1 MNRKN
6 LHPLEMHSNKKEEK
20 NKNNNKGEKDDD
32 YDDDLTLENFKIIDG
47 RKFINIEESCEFL
60 PVDRKSMSKMEIL
73 EILSQHIWNGKFSSP
88 VKEKLENGGASVID
102 IGCGPATWLM
112 FMAEEFPKSSFVG
125 IDIVIDS
132 KKELPTNLAIIEHNI
147 FDGLPFPNDT
157 FDFVRQKSMLGSL
170 TTGQWPFVIDELI
183 RITKPGGWIEFMVI
197 ITKYNN
203 EILKLRESRGIIVG
217 PFYKYI
223 ERKLITTDKIIEI
236 NHQMKK
242 FPLGGHGIIGE
253 MFRQVITDSIETI
266 RPYLSSIMGLSLEEY
281 DKMIRQCDLEDV
293 EYKTYLKNYRKFI
306 NIEKSCEFLPV
317 DDKSMSIMEIV
328 EVLSQHIWNGK
339 FSSPVKETLKNGGA
353 SVIDIG
359 CGPATWLMFMAEEF
373 PKSSFVGID
382 IMIDLNDSKK
392 ELPENLAIIEHNIF
406 DGLPF
411 PDDTFDFVH
420 QKSMLGSLTIDQWPF
435 VIDELIRITK
445 PGGWIEF
452 MVIITKDNNEITKL
466 RKSRGVIDG
475 SIYKYIE
482 KKLITT
488 DKIIEIDHPMKKFP
502 LGGHGIVG
510 EMFRQ
515 VMTDSIETIRPYLSS
530 IMGISLEEYDEMIRQ
545 CHLEDVEYKTYIKNY

>member
-6 LHPLEMHSNKKEEK
+6 LHPLEIHSNKKEEK

-88 VKEKLENGGASVID
+88 VKERLENGGASVID

-112 FMAEEFPKSSFVG
+112 FMAEEFPKSLFVG

-170 TTGQWPFVIDELI
+170 TTDQWPFVIDELI

-203 EILKLRESRGIIVG
+203 EILKLRESRGILVG
-217 PFYKYI
+217 SFYKYI
-223 ERKLITTDKIIEI
+223 EKKLITTDKIIEI

-253 MFRQVITDSIETI
+253 MFRQVINDSIETI

-281 DKMIRQCDLEDV
+281 DKMTRQCDLEDV
-293 EYKTYLKNYRKFI
+293 EYKTYLKNYR
-306 NIEKSCEFLPV
+306 
-317 DDKSMSIMEIV
+317 
-328 EVLSQHIWNGK
+328 
-339 FSSPVKETLKNGGA
+339 
-353 SVIDIG
+353 
-359 CGPATWLMFMAEEF
+359 
-373 PKSSFVGID
+373 
-382 IMIDLNDSKK
+382 
-392 ELPENLAIIEHNIF
+392 
-406 DGLPF
+406 
-411 PDDTFDFVH
+411 
-420 QKSMLGSLTIDQWPF
+420 
-435 VIDELIRITK
+435 
-445 PGGWIEF
+445 
-452 MVIITKDNNEITKL
+452 
-466 RKSRGVIDG
+466 
-475 SIYKYIE
+475 
-482 KKLITT
+482 
-488 DKIIEIDHPMKKFP
+488 
-502 LGGHGIVG
+502 
-510 EMFRQ
+510 
-515 VMTDSIETIRPYLSS
+515 
-530 IMGISLEEYDEMIRQ
+530 
-545 CHLEDVEYKTYIKNY
+545 